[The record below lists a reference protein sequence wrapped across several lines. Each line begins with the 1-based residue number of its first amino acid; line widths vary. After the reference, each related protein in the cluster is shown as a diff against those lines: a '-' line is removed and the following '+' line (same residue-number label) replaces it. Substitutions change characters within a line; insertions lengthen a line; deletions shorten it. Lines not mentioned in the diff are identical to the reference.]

1 MTSRAQKLEAVYN
14 FGLMVGQN
22 PWFSFLVGFLAG
34 QIERVH
40 FVRDLKGADIAVSL
54 SARRAIIWPN
64 DPFKAT
70 VRGVSMPNTFVL
82 VKSVADDPSPICVDL
97 DFDHR
102 EETDWYQTVV
112 LPSVSYIKDPEEAMH
127 NESED
132 LWNQMDRTL
141 DLYRECRSLL
151 QDDDQ
156 RKQELQ
162 YYMNL
167 AEGQMRNLSRQ
178 MDELNRQMKRITEP
192 DRT

>member
-1 MTSRAQKLEAVYN
+1 MTSRTQKLEAMYN

-22 PWFSFLVGFLAG
+22 PWFSFLVGFLTG

-40 FVRDLKGADIAVSL
+40 FVKDLRGADISVSL

-70 VRGVSMPNTFVL
+70 VRGVSMPNTLIL
-82 VKSVADDPSPICVDL
+82 VKSIVDDPAPICVDL
-97 DFDHR
+97 DFDRR

-112 LPSVSYIKDPEEAMH
+112 LPSVSYIEDPEKAMH
-127 NESED
+127 HESED
-132 LWNQMDRTL
+132 LWKQMDHTL

-151 QDDDQ
+151 QDDAQ